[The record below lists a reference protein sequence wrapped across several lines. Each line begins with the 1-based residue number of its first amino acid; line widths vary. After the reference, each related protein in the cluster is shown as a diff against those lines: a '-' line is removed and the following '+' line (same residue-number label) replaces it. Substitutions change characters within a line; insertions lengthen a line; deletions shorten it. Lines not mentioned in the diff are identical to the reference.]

1 MKKTIIVSLVYCTT
15 SVLFSVDAR
24 ASLISFDDLC
34 APSLFIQGNPL
45 REQYAAFGVHFQG
58 SGVVLN
64 SYSNFEGVPLSD
76 TRGTA
81 NFLAFN
87 GNVGV
92 APPEAVLFDNPVSF
106 FSWDFAGTTGNAQ
119 INAYLGDALVGS
131 TSITAL
137 FGVWN
142 EMSLSATAFDKVIF
156 SVSDTDPHFVVDN
169 LQYAMLTAP
178 VPVAVPL
185 PASVWLLASAGMG
198 LLGAARRKRA

>member
-1 MKKTIIVSLVYCTT
+1 
-15 SVLFSVDAR
+15 VLFSVDAR

-45 REQYAAFGVHFQG
+45 SEQYAALGVHFQG

-76 TRGTA
+76 THGTA

-92 APPEAVLFDNPVSF
+92 APPEAVLFDNPVNF

-119 INAYLGDALVGS
+119 LNAYLGDALVGS
-131 TSITAL
+131 TSITAF

-156 SVSDTDPHFVVDN
+156 SVSNTDPHFVVDN
-169 LQYAMLTAP
+169 LRYGMQTT
-178 VPVAVPL
+178 PVAVPL
-185 PASVWLLASAGMG
+185 PASLWLLASAGLG
-198 LLGAARRKRA
+198 LLGAAWRKQT